1 MKADDTI
8 HLGDGAYLHYDGHGF
23 ELRAND
29 HQHPTDRV
37 YLDLYVMKELLSE
50 VNRTLTPE
58 KPLMDKYTDNY
69 MTDENGQRWVK
80 KEYAQAYA
88 DAAGKGRVELE
99 KIQKEIIDLKL
110 DLNLAQMAVSQSK
123 GLLESCELAL
133 EERDKKLQLLR
144 GACNGSR

>member
-1 MKADDTI
+1 MKPGETI

-23 ELRAND
+23 ELRAN
-29 HQHPTDRV
+29 HHEEPTDRV

-80 KEYAQAYA
+80 KEYAQTYA
-88 DAAGKGRVELE
+88 DASGTAQVALE
-99 KIQKEIIDLKL
+99 DLQDEIRTLRALEDSYDTQDEVIAQIFLKL
-110 DLNLAQMAVSQSK
+110 NNLC
-123 GLLESCELAL
+123 G
-133 EERDKKLQLLR
+133 D
-144 GACNGSR
+144 